1 MAAGL
6 SCSSF
11 RCALA
16 SFRIGALHLS
26 QHQVEDGHR
35 TLGWSLTAEAA
46 TGNSFL
52 KLWPAD
58 LLRHR
63 KHRSFSAHNRSPA
76 EESDIRSQVDV
87 PVQEKVTQRAGRS
100 TLRVGRCRLGCRA
113 CFLQLCR
120 MGRPEKKSPSALRVS
135 RQPSDL
141 KFIKVSSVQFS
152 SLKFQRELQR
162 QVNFNVNLN

>member
-46 TGNSFL
+46 AGNSFL
-52 KLWPAD
+52 KLWPVD

-63 KHRSFSAHNRSPA
+63 KHRSCSAHNRSPA

-120 MGRPEKKSPSALRVS
+120 MAQKKKARAPCASRRASEKKPTEQEEEGGGLDG
-135 RQPSDL
+135 PSDCPARTL
-141 KFIKVSSVQFS
+141 KWKLAQ
-152 SLKFQRELQR
+152 
-162 QVNFNVNLN
+162 